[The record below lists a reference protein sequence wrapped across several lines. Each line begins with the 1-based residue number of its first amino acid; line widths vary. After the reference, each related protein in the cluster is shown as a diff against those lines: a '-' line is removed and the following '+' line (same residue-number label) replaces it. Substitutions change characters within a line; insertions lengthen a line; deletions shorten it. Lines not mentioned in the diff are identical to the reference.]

1 MEVHRHLHFNMK
13 PLLVAQ
19 YYKDTIMLFLDHQ
32 LSSQLLSVKQDKEV
46 CKIDVGM
53 AWTAFHEIQASERTY
68 PSGGEY
74 GT

>member
-53 AWTAFHEIQASERTY
+53 A
-68 PSGGEY
+68 
-74 GT
+74 